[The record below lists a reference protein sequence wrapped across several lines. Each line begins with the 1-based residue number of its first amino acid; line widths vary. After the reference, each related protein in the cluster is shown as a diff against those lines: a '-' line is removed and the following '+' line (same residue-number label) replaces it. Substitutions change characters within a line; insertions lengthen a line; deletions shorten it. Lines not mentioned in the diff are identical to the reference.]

1 MGVSLS
7 SFAAELIL
15 SVFGKGQTF
24 GIWTQQAN
32 RNFIKFPLEKYF
44 FPRQINACADRRE
57 IRNDCRLFLAPCTMQ
72 DAIVS

>member
-24 GIWTQQAN
+24 GIW
-32 RNFIKFPLEKYF
+32 
-44 FPRQINACADRRE
+44 
-57 IRNDCRLFLAPCTMQ
+57 AP
-72 DAIVS
+72 SK

>member
-1 MGVSLS
+1 MALRDCCRGVSLS

-32 RNFIKFPLEKYF
+32 RNFIKFPLEKLSF
-44 FPRQINACADRRE
+44 LRQINACICLDRYE
-57 IRNDCRLFLAPCTMQ
+57 GG
-72 DAIVS
+72 IVQRSH